1 MMTNDVKKGRGEVGT
16 SVKRKQVSERVE
28 ALKVFAQPP
37 NFRSIYGNA
46 YLNVDLET
54 LKDGIFFANLIYLF
68 TLASCFLMAKSLFC
82 LSTQPIHNLTTK

>member
-16 SVKRKQVSERVE
+16 SVKRRQVSERVE
-28 ALKVFAQPP
+28 ALKVFTQPP

-54 LKDGIFFANLIYLF
+54 LKDGIFLLTSF
-68 TLASCFLMAKSLFC
+68 TC
-82 LSTQPIHNLTTK
+82 LP